1 MACDYEA
8 DMTMVE
14 IEAKHKL
21 SHGAVLRALRR
32 AGVEMRP
39 KGRQTNGSA
48 AHIGDT
54 GQWLDW

>member
-14 IEAKHKL
+14 TEAKHKL

-39 KGRQTNGSA
+39 KGRQTKS
-48 AHIGDT
+48 
-54 GQWLDW
+54 